1 MKNHNNKELKEKIIQ
16 DLENEFK
23 ALHKKLLKENDYL
36 AKDNILE
43 LMILYN
49 LGIHSYLIANE
60 LETNENETIIQVPLF
75 ERYLTG
81 RKFVVKYNDKK
92 QKYELKST
100 FCEF

>member
-1 MKNHNNKELKEKIIQ
+1 MSKLKEKIIQ
-16 DLENEFK
+16 DLESEFK
-23 ALHKKLLKENDYL
+23 ALYKKLLKEKDYL
-36 AKDNILE
+36 ARDNILE
-43 LMILYN
+43 LMTLYN
-49 LGIHSYLIANE
+49 LGIHSYLIANR
-60 LETNENETIIQVPLF
+60 LETNEDETIIQVPLF

>member
-1 MKNHNNKELKEKIIQ
+1 MDKLKEKIIQ

-36 AKDNILE
+36 TKDNILE
-43 LMILYN
+43 LMTLYN

-60 LETNENETIIQVPLF
+60 LETNEDETIIQVPLF

>member
-43 LMILYN
+43 LMTLYN